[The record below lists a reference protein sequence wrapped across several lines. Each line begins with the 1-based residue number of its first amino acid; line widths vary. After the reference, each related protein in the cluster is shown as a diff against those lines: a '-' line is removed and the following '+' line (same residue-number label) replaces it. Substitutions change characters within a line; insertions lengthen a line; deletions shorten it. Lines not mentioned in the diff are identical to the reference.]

1 MAYLGEV
8 PNPVNRGLTRKDT
21 FTGDGSTVTFD
32 LATAIPNVTEN
43 DIEVFVDNVR
53 QEPGSGDAY
62 TLGFDGSSNFKRI
75 TFTAAPEA
83 AAEIY
88 VLSGSAQTQLLS
100 VADDSI
106 TTAKIQNGAITADK
120 IADGTVIA
128 ADIADGAVTTAKLGA
143 DAVDGTKIADDAIDS
158 EHITDGS
165 VDNVH
170 LANSSIT
177 INGTSIA
184 LGASGTIVAG
194 TDWQTVVTADGSTAT
209 TASAGEGYFIDTTSA
224 AHTVTLPSSPTQGDE
239 VHIVDYAG
247 TFGTNNV
254 TIGRNGSNID
264 GSASNATL
272 ETNRLN
278 VRFVYID
285 ATKGWR
291 AIFDDASESY
301 GASYLSATGG
311 TVTESGDYKIH
322 TFTGD
327 GCFVV
332 SCAGSPAGSDSVEYI
347 VVAGGASGGGGYY
360 GAGGGAGGFRF
371 ASPSLAPL
379 CYPGKPLAGSNVPV
393 SATTYPVTVG
403 GGGSGVSS
411 MCVPGNAGS
420 NSVFSTI

>member
-21 FTGDGSTVTFD
+21 FTGDGSTTTFD
-32 LATAIPNVTEN
+32 LTTAIPNVTEN

-53 QEPGSGDAY
+53 QEPGSSDAY

-170 LANSSIT
+170 LAGSIENAKLSNSSIT
-177 INGTSIA
+177 INGVSA
-184 LGASGTIVAG
+184 SLGASVTIAAG
-194 TDWQTVVTADGSTAT
+194 TDWQSVVVADGSTVTSAT
-209 TASAGEGYFIDTTSA
+209 AGEGYFINTTSA
-224 AHTVTLPSSPTQGDE
+224 AHTIQLPSSPSIGDE
-239 VHIVDYAG
+239 ISIIDYAG
-247 TFGTNNV
+247 TFDTNNLTV
-254 TIGRNGSNID
+254 DRNGKNIQ
-264 GSASNATL
+264 GSAADLTVSTERAGFTL
-272 ETNRLN
+272 
-278 VRFVYID
+278 VFVD
-285 ATKGWR
+285 DTQGWLLK
-291 AIFDDASESY
+291 D
-301 GASYLSATGG
+301 
-311 TVTESGDYKIH
+311 K
-322 TFTGD
+322 
-327 GCFVV
+327 
-332 SCAGSPAGSDSVEYI
+332 
-347 VVAGGASGGGGYY
+347 
-360 GAGGGAGGFRF
+360 
-371 ASPSLAPL
+371 
-379 CYPGKPLAGSNVPV
+379 
-393 SATTYPVTVG
+393 
-403 GGGSGVSS
+403 
-411 MCVPGNAGS
+411 
-420 NSVFSTI
+420 